1 MDFVNQLALAK
12 AAGKATVSPSKSF
25 AFDNKNMTAE
35 ALNTAFMNEL
45 RDLGKTPHDF

>member
-25 AFDNKNMTAE
+25 AFNKQNMSA
-35 ALNTAFMNEL
+35 
-45 RDLGKTPHDF
+45 